1 MRVTKRSGRV
11 EDVKFDNVTNRIS
24 KLTEGLS
31 NSVDVTKVAQQVF
44 SSIYDGI
51 NTHEIDTLSA
61 EICIGMITSDPD
73 YEILATRITASN
85 IQKRAANNFHIAM
98 RKLHKA
104 GIVTHEVL
112 EVSSKVKDDIKPER
126 DYDFGY
132 FGLKT
137 LEKGY
142 LQKIDG
148 EIIETPQYMY
158 MRVAIGI
165 HGHDTERVLETYDA
179 LSKGLFI
186 HATPTL
192 FNAGTPRPQMSSCF
206 VAGTAVF
213 TTNRGPVPIE
223 EVCIGDNVVTHTG
236 SIKPVLQTHK
246 NLLGDRTLFDVK
258 IYKTPGFQ
266 VTGNHRFWSITKEQL
281 HWKDEPQWNSIEHL
295 RVGDWISIPKT
306 KLNTVYEILDMYE
319 LLKDENG
326 TEHWTYSF
334 EFDGTKMRRL
344 THFTSEY
351 RPNGITL
358 KGEWFERY
366 IKVDEDFAWFIGS
379 WYGDGCITYQRSSA
393 KSKRTPTHRGISFAQ
408 NPNNTTFIEK
418 IEKIGCKYLGVHAC
432 ISKSKKRNCL
442 SISFNNSAIGNAFNI
457 LFGRWSSGKFLW
469 PNMYSWNRNMVSAF
483 IGGLVS
489 TDGCCTLRGNV
500 TVQLT
505 NQPLIK
511 SIFHLSR
518 SVGLDTS
525 LTVGSKPYKDRK
537 QYIGRIQFP
546 WIPEIMKWVYKHYDD
561 NRLYKSERAN
571 TTLEID
577 GKIFLRIN
585 AKTRVKDNLPEFVY
599 TLGVKDDHSYTVQG
613 VIAEN
618 CFLIANKEDSIDGI
632 YDTVKECARIS
643 KWAGGI
649 GLHIHDVRANKSHIR
664 GTNGTS
670 DGIIPMLRVYNST
683 ARYVNQAGRRKG
695 SIAVYLE
702 PWHADILDFLEIRLN
717 QGDEEARCRDLFS
730 AMWIPDLFMKRVES
744 GGNWSLFCPDQAK
757 GLSDVYGKEFEDLY
771 EKYEAEGLAR
781 KVVPASEVW
790 KAIIKS
796 QSETGTPYMLYKDAC
811 NEKSN
816 HKHVGTIKSS
826 NLCVAPETKI
836 LTSKG
841 QQIISELVD
850 QDVEVWNGDEFSNVT
865 IRQTGKNQKL
875 LTVKTSKGLE
885 LRCTPYHKFWIVGH
899 NEPIEAQ
906 NLEKGMKIIKH
917 SLPVINHNTENM
929 KYAYTHGLFCAD
941 GTTSSHGNPKRCLFK
956 AKNNGFCMRHQKNLK
971 DYEED
976 DDGTCQANSYSEQKF
991 LDLYHVKKKL
1001 MKFIDYDYASNN
1013 DACNKI
1019 RLRLPKDID
1028 EKYTVPTECSLESKL
1043 EWFAGLIDGDG
1054 CVTKHQGGR
1063 GISIQIGSIHYNF
1076 LNDVLLMLQTIG
1088 VNSRIN
1094 LSRNESIKELPGGSY
1109 TCKKLWRLLI
1119 PSGGVELLKT
1129 LGLNT
1134 RRVNINT
1141 ENLPNR
1147 QALHFDKIVSVE
1159 DLGET
1164 SDTFCFNEPLKH
1176 RGIFNGI
1183 LTGNCTEILEYTDK
1197 DETAVCN
1204 LASIA
1209 LPKYVDVEKKEFNH
1223 EELHR
1228 VTKMVTRNL
1237 NKVIDK
1243 NFYPTE
1249 NGERSNMRHRPI
1261 GIGVQGL
1268 ADVFIMLRMSFGS
1281 EESRKLNRDIFETI
1295 YHASLE
1301 SSCELAEMYGTYE
1314 TFKGSPFSQGILQF
1328 DMWDR
1333 DPKFSG
1339 RYDWN
1344 AMRELVKK
1352 GTRNSLLLAPMPT
1365 ASTSQILGN
1374 NECFEP
1380 YTTNIYLRRTLAG
1393 EFVVV
1398 NKHLVND
1405 LKERGLW
1412 SKEMKD
1418 LMVKANGSVQ
1428 NIIDIPDDLKE
1439 LYKTVWEMS
1448 QKTIIDMAADRGVYI
1463 DQSQSMNLFVESPT
1477 LSKLSSMHMYAW
1489 KTGLKTGMYYLRSK
1503 AKARPIQFSL
1513 EAECAMCSA

>member
-31 NSVDVTKVAQQVF
+31 ETVDVTKIAQQVF

-51 NTHEIDTLSA
+51 KTPEIDTLSA

-112 EVSSKVKDDIKPER
+112 EVSSKVKDDIKTER
-126 DYDFGY
+126 DFEFGY

-148 EIIETPQYMY
+148 EIIETPQYLY

-165 HGHDTERVLETYDA
+165 HGHDIDHVLETYEA

-192 FNAGTPRPQMSSCF
+192 FNAGTPRPQMSS
-206 VAGTAVF
+206 
-213 TTNRGPVPIE
+213 
-223 EVCIGDNVVTHTG
+223 
-236 SIKPVLQTHK
+236 
-246 NLLGDRTLFDVK
+246 
-258 IYKTPGFQ
+258 
-266 VTGNHRFWSITKEQL
+266 
-281 HWKDEPQWNSIEHL
+281 
-295 RVGDWISIPKT
+295 
-306 KLNTVYEILDMYE
+306 
-319 LLKDENG
+319 
-326 TEHWTYSF
+326 
-334 EFDGTKMRRL
+334 
-344 THFTSEY
+344 
-351 RPNGITL
+351 
-358 KGEWFERY
+358 
-366 IKVDEDFAWFIGS
+366 
-379 WYGDGCITYQRSSA
+379 
-393 KSKRTPTHRGISFAQ
+393 
-408 NPNNTTFIEK
+408 
-418 IEKIGCKYLGVHAC
+418 
-432 ISKSKKRNCL
+432 
-442 SISFNNSAIGNAFNI
+442 
-457 LFGRWSSGKFLW
+457 
-469 PNMYSWNRNMVSAF
+469 
-483 IGGLVS
+483 
-489 TDGCCTLRGNV
+489 
-500 TVQLT
+500 
-505 NQPLIK
+505 
-511 SIFHLSR
+511 
-518 SVGLDTS
+518 
-525 LTVGSKPYKDRK
+525 
-537 QYIGRIQFP
+537 
-546 WIPEIMKWVYKHYDD
+546 
-561 NRLYKSERAN
+561 
-571 TTLEID
+571 
-577 GKIFLRIN
+577 
-585 AKTRVKDNLPEFVY
+585 
-599 TLGVKDDHSYTVQG
+599 
-613 VIAEN
+613 

-649 GLHIHDVRANKSHIR
+649 GLHVHDVRANKSHIR

-670 DGIIPMLRVYNST
+670 DGIIPMLRVYNTT

-717 QGDEEARCRDLFS
+717 QGDEDARCRDLFS

-744 GGNWSLFCPDQAK
+744 DGNWSLFCPDTAR

-771 EKYEAEGLAR
+771 EKYEAEGLAT
-781 KVVPASEVW
+781 KVVPASDIW

-816 HKHVGTIKSS
+816 HKHLGTIKSS
-826 NLCVAPETKI
+826 NLC
-836 LTSKG
+836 
-841 QQIISELVD
+841 
-850 QDVEVWNGDEFSNVT
+850 
-865 IRQTGKNQKL
+865 
-875 LTVKTSKGLE
+875 
-885 LRCTPYHKFWIVGH
+885 
-899 NEPIEAQ
+899 
-906 NLEKGMKIIKH
+906 
-917 SLPVINHNTENM
+917 
-929 KYAYTHGLFCAD
+929 
-941 GTTSSHGNPKRCLFK
+941 
-956 AKNNGFCMRHQKNLK
+956 
-971 DYEED
+971 
-976 DDGTCQANSYSEQKF
+976 
-991 LDLYHVKKKL
+991 
-1001 MKFIDYDYASNN
+1001 
-1013 DACNKI
+1013 
-1019 RLRLPKDID
+1019 
-1028 EKYTVPTECSLESKL
+1028 
-1043 EWFAGLIDGDG
+1043 
-1054 CVTKHQGGR
+1054 
-1063 GISIQIGSIHYNF
+1063 
-1076 LNDVLLMLQTIG
+1076 
-1088 VNSRIN
+1088 
-1094 LSRNESIKELPGGSY
+1094 
-1109 TCKKLWRLLI
+1109 
-1119 PSGGVELLKT
+1119 
-1129 LGLNT
+1129 
-1134 RRVNINT
+1134 
-1141 ENLPNR
+1141 
-1147 QALHFDKIVSVE
+1147 
-1159 DLGET
+1159 
-1164 SDTFCFNEPLKH
+1164 
-1176 RGIFNGI
+1176 
-1183 LTGNCTEILEYTDK
+1183 TEILEFTDK

-1228 VTKMVTRNL
+1228 VTKMITRNL

-1249 NGERSNMRHRPI
+1249 NGKRSNMRHRPI

-1268 ADVFIMLRMSFGS
+1268 ADVFIMLRMTFGS
-1281 EESRKLNRDIFETI
+1281 EESRKLNIDIFETI

-1301 SSCELAEMYGTYE
+1301 SSYELAEMYGPYE
-1314 TFKGSPFSQGILQF
+1314 SFKGSPFSKGILQF

-1352 GTRNSLLLAPMPT
+1352 GTMNSLLLAPMPT

-1448 QKTIIDMAADRGVYI
+1448 QKTIIDMAADRAVYI

-1477 LSKLSSMHMYAW
+1477 VSKLSSMHMYAW

-1503 AKARPIQFSL
+1503 AKSRPIQFSL
-1513 EAECAMCSA
+1513 EAECSMCSA

>member
-31 NSVDVTKVAQQVF
+31 ETVDVTKIAQQVF

-51 NTHEIDTLSA
+51 KTPEIDTLSA

-112 EVSSKVKDDIKPER
+112 EVSSKVKDEIKPER
-126 DYDFGY
+126 DFEFGY

-148 EIIETPQYMY
+148 EVIETPQYLY

-165 HGHDTERVLETYDA
+165 HGHDIDHVLETYDA

-206 VAGTAVF
+206 
-213 TTNRGPVPIE
+213 
-223 EVCIGDNVVTHTG
+223 
-236 SIKPVLQTHK
+236 
-246 NLLGDRTLFDVK
+246 
-258 IYKTPGFQ
+258 
-266 VTGNHRFWSITKEQL
+266 
-281 HWKDEPQWNSIEHL
+281 
-295 RVGDWISIPKT
+295 
-306 KLNTVYEILDMYE
+306 
-319 LLKDENG
+319 
-326 TEHWTYSF
+326 
-334 EFDGTKMRRL
+334 
-344 THFTSEY
+344 
-351 RPNGITL
+351 
-358 KGEWFERY
+358 
-366 IKVDEDFAWFIGS
+366 
-379 WYGDGCITYQRSSA
+379 
-393 KSKRTPTHRGISFAQ
+393 
-408 NPNNTTFIEK
+408 
-418 IEKIGCKYLGVHAC
+418 
-432 ISKSKKRNCL
+432 
-442 SISFNNSAIGNAFNI
+442 
-457 LFGRWSSGKFLW
+457 
-469 PNMYSWNRNMVSAF
+469 
-483 IGGLVS
+483 
-489 TDGCCTLRGNV
+489 
-500 TVQLT
+500 
-505 NQPLIK
+505 
-511 SIFHLSR
+511 
-518 SVGLDTS
+518 
-525 LTVGSKPYKDRK
+525 
-537 QYIGRIQFP
+537 
-546 WIPEIMKWVYKHYDD
+546 
-561 NRLYKSERAN
+561 
-571 TTLEID
+571 
-577 GKIFLRIN
+577 
-585 AKTRVKDNLPEFVY
+585 
-599 TLGVKDDHSYTVQG
+599 
-613 VIAEN
+613 
-618 CFLIANKEDSIDGI
+618 LIANKEDSIDGI

-649 GLHIHDVRANKSHIR
+649 GLHVHDVRANKSHIR

-744 GGNWSLFCPDQAK
+744 DGNWSLFCPDQAK

-771 EKYEAEGLAR
+771 EKYESEGIAT
-781 KVVPASEVW
+781 KVVPASEIW

-816 HKHVGTIKSS
+816 HKHIGTIKSS
-826 NLCVAPETKI
+826 NLC
-836 LTSKG
+836 
-841 QQIISELVD
+841 
-850 QDVEVWNGDEFSNVT
+850 
-865 IRQTGKNQKL
+865 
-875 LTVKTSKGLE
+875 
-885 LRCTPYHKFWIVGH
+885 
-899 NEPIEAQ
+899 
-906 NLEKGMKIIKH
+906 
-917 SLPVINHNTENM
+917 
-929 KYAYTHGLFCAD
+929 
-941 GTTSSHGNPKRCLFK
+941 
-956 AKNNGFCMRHQKNLK
+956 
-971 DYEED
+971 
-976 DDGTCQANSYSEQKF
+976 
-991 LDLYHVKKKL
+991 
-1001 MKFIDYDYASNN
+1001 
-1013 DACNKI
+1013 
-1019 RLRLPKDID
+1019 
-1028 EKYTVPTECSLESKL
+1028 
-1043 EWFAGLIDGDG
+1043 
-1054 CVTKHQGGR
+1054 
-1063 GISIQIGSIHYNF
+1063 
-1076 LNDVLLMLQTIG
+1076 
-1088 VNSRIN
+1088 
-1094 LSRNESIKELPGGSY
+1094 
-1109 TCKKLWRLLI
+1109 
-1119 PSGGVELLKT
+1119 
-1129 LGLNT
+1129 
-1134 RRVNINT
+1134 
-1141 ENLPNR
+1141 
-1147 QALHFDKIVSVE
+1147 
-1159 DLGET
+1159 
-1164 SDTFCFNEPLKH
+1164 
-1176 RGIFNGI
+1176 
-1183 LTGNCTEILEYTDK
+1183 TEILEFTDK
-1197 DETAVCN
+1197 EETAVCN

-1249 NGERSNMRHRPI
+1249 NGKRSNMRHRPI
-1261 GIGVQGL
+1261 GMGVQGL
-1268 ADVFIMLRMSFGS
+1268 ADVFIMLRMTFGS
-1281 EESRKLNRDIFETI
+1281 EESRKLNIDIFETI

-1301 SSCELAEMYGTYE
+1301 SSCELAEMYGPYS
-1314 TFKGSPFSQGILQF
+1314 TFKGSPFSKGILQF

-1344 AMRELVKK
+1344 AMRKLVKK
-1352 GTRNSLLLAPMPT
+1352 GTINSLLLAPMPT

-1463 DQSQSMNLFVESPT
+1463 DQSLSMNLFVESPT
-1477 LSKLSSMHMYAW
+1477 ISKLSSMHMYAW

-1503 AKARPIQFSL
+1503 AKSRPIQFSL
-1513 EAECAMCSA
+1513 EAECSMCSA

>member
-306 KLNTVYEILDMYE
+306 NLNTVYEILDMYE

-326 TEHWTYSF
+326 AEHWTYSF

-577 GKIFLRIN
+577 GKIFLCIN

-744 GGNWSLFCPDQAK
+744 GGNWSLFCPDVAR

-771 EKYEAEGLAR
+771 EKYETEGLAR

-850 QDVEVWNGDEFSNVT
+850 QEVEVWNGDEFSNVT

-899 NEPIEAQ
+899 SEPIEAQ
-906 NLEKGMKIIKH
+906 NLEKGMETIRY
-917 SLPVINHNTENM
+917 SLP
-929 KYAYTHGLFCAD
+929 
-941 GTTSSHGNPKRCLFK
+941 
-956 AKNNGFCMRHQKNLK
+956 
-971 DYEED
+971 D
-976 DDGTCQANSYSEQKF
+976 D
-991 LDLYHVKKKL
+991 
-1001 MKFIDYDYASNN
+1001 N
-1013 DACNKI
+1013 D
-1019 RLRLPKDID
+1019 
-1028 EKYTVPTECSLESKL
+1028 T
-1043 EWFAGLIDGDG
+1043 
-1054 CVTKHQGGR
+1054 
-1063 GISIQIGSIHYNF
+1063 
-1076 LNDVLLMLQTIG
+1076 
-1088 VNSRIN
+1088 
-1094 LSRNESIKELPGGSY
+1094 
-1109 TCKKLWRLLI
+1109 
-1119 PSGGVELLKT
+1119 
-1129 LGLNT
+1129 
-1134 RRVNINT
+1134 
-1141 ENLPNR
+1141 
-1147 QALHFDKIVSVE
+1147 HFDKIVSVE

-1183 LTGNCTEILEYTDK
+1183 LTGNCTEIIEYTDK